1 MSFSNFPNGVSSFG
15 IPVVGSNLGLSI
27 PTAVGKVLFVDKVNG
42 SDGNVGTQI
51 SAPLASI
58 GQALTNAKDLGGDT
72 IFVYPGTYVEALT
85 VSKDDITIV
94 AAMRGGNSKRVAV
107 APASGSVPLTV
118 GDVWRFRSIGIRFAG
133 TSAVGVQHAGEA
145 AYFDDCDFTSDT
157 THGFQFKS
165 STTTVDYTGSGT
177 TIINSLFRDCGGA
190 GLRHTSDTDTG
201 NPNYGIQ
208 ATNVNILN
216 NQFYTNT
223 GDDIDDDAQ
232 TGSPTY
238 FNQWEISGNK
248 FMTKNKATYLD
259 MDTGNGT
266 DCLIS
271 ANYFADA
278 AFELTTAVKLPSG
291 AMMVGNYA
299 TGGTGAIIN
308 AV

>member
-248 FMTKNKATYLD
+248 FMTRNKAVYLD
-259 MDTGNGT
+259 MDGGT
-266 DCLIS
+266 ISDCLI
-271 ANYFADA
+271 AGNYFADDAGLDATKIALSAGAVFTGNFQA
-278 AFELTTAVKLPSG
+278 AGVVNGSTF
-291 AMMVGNYA
+291 
-299 TGGTGAIIN
+299 
-308 AV
+308 